1 MLILASASPRRRE
14 LMEKLHTP
22 FVCEPA
28 AAPEVVPDGLPAALV
43 PEHLAAHKAEEV
55 FQKHA
60 AAASDSDP
68 LIVIGSDTV
77 VLCNGKILG
86 KPHSRD
92 EAAAMLRLLS
102 GRTHEVLTGV
112 CLRSA
117 EKTVRFTSRTEVEFY
132 PLSEM
137 QITAY
142 IESGE
147 PMDKAGAYGIQG
159 DGALLV
165 KGICGDYYTVMGF
178 PVARIAREL
187 EAF

>member
-14 LMEKLHTP
+14 LMEKLHMP

-60 AAASDSDP
+60 ASASDP

-77 VLCNGKILG
+77 VLCDDKILG

-117 EKTVRFTSRTEVEFY
+117 AKTVRFTSRTEVEFY
-132 PLSEM
+132 PLSET
-137 QITAY
+137 QIANY